1 MKAKLPLSLGIAGVL
16 SLLMTAPVG
25 ADAST
30 FNSETSVPIAIT
42 VFIPCAAD
50 TVLLTGN
57 LHIGVTV
64 TTDSSGGFHRSVLFN
79 PQGVSGIGS
88 PSGAEYQG
96 TGETRFDVQTSGPP
110 PLSFTFVNNFKIIGQ
125 GPDNN
130 LLIHQ
135 NVHLTFN
142 ADGTLTASVDNFSFS
157 CM

>member
-1 MKAKLPLSLGIAGVL
+1 MKLKLPVSLGIAGVGA
-16 SLLMTAPVG
+16 LLMATPVA
-25 ADAST
+25 ADATT
-30 FNSETSVPIAIT
+30 FNSQMSVPISIT
-42 VFIPCAAD
+42 VFVPCAGD
-50 TVLLTGN
+50 IVPLTGN
-57 LHIGVTV
+57 LHIGVTE
-64 TTDSSGGFHRSVLFN
+64 TIDSNGGFHLSVLFN

-110 PLSFTFVNNFKIIGQ
+110 PINFTFVNNFKIIGQ

-135 NVHLTFN
+135 NVHVTVN
-142 ADGTLTASVDNFSFS
+142 ANGTLTAFVDNFSFS